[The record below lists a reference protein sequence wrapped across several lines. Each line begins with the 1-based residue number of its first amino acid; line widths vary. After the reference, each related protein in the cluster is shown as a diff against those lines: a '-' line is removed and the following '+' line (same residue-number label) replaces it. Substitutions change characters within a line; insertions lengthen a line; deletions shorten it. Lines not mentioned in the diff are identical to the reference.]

1 MRSASLLK
9 TTPEKT
15 ISSNS
20 TAPRSQRSDDSLK
33 TTAVQRTGAARDKS
47 FVDTSVNQHKP
58 AKRTR
63 NRIPPPQRERILQKY
78 VAGKSVAL
86 IAREENR
93 NRESVTRIVR
103 GDEIQ
108 ELVQRMRAE
117 FYGLAFDAI
126 DAIRHTLQQQKD
138 GRLGYRV
145 LMDIGAIP
153 LPAEAEANA
162 SQARQPDQEELTPYE
177 RIAAQDESGR
187 IDPWQLKFVRM
198 AEERDAVYGTTLLT
212 TDEILHN
219 RTIVAL
225 INEMTD
231 GQCLNISLSSSIE
244 WNRLKALAEDVL
256 QGKRAV
262 TDKEIVAVRK
272 QYIVPD
278 RAVR

>member
-1 MRSASLLK
+1 MRSASPLAA
-9 TTPEKT
+9 PPGKT

-20 TAPRSQRSDDSLK
+20 TAPRSQKSDDLLK
-33 TTAVQRTGAARDKS
+33 TTSIQRAGTAHQTCVAE
-47 FVDTSVNQHKP
+47 TSVNQHKP

-63 NRIPPPQRERILQKY
+63 NRVPPPQRERMLQKY

-86 IAREENR
+86 IAREEHR
-93 NRESVTRIVR
+93 NRETVTRIVR

-126 DAIRHTLQQQKD
+126 EAVRHTLQQQKD
-138 GRLGYRV
+138 GRVGYRL

-153 LPAEAEANA
+153 RPEEAEANA
-162 SQARQPDQEELTPYE
+162 FQARQPDPEELTTYE

-187 IDPWQLKFVRM
+187 INPWQLALVKI
-198 AEERDAVYGTTLLT
+198 AEERDAIYGTSSLSLT

-219 RTIVAL
+219 RTVVAL
-225 INEMTD
+225 INEMT
-231 GQCLNISLSSSIE
+231 GGENLNISLSSSIE

-272 QYIVPD
+272 QYIH
-278 RAVR
+278 